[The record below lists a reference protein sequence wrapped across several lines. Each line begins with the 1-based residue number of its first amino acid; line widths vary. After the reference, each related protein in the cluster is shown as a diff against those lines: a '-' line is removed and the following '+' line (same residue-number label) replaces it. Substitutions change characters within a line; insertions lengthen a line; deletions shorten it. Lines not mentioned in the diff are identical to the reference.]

1 MARRKRH
8 RQALPRGAASDEDA
22 LVRDRRRR
30 RPHPSRLR
38 SMSIRARRPTGASS
52 RCRRIA
58 WRWSCR
64 TERNA
69 SALTASVVR
78 AIHEIDPE
86 QPVYDV
92 RTMDE
97 WVDRSLGQRWMNM
110 TLVGTFASVALDPL
124 RDRRLRRDRV
134 RRGAAA
140 PRVRH
145 PPRARREPARH
156 RDIGRDARAR
166 ARRHRHRRRHWACRS
181 ASRAA

>member
-1 MARRKRH
+1 MSRATRRQSTPVGIIDERIAKLMWPGESAIGKRYRVAPH
-8 RQALPRGAASDEDA
+8 LMKTPWFEIVGVVGHIRHDA
-22 LVRDRRRR
+22 LDVDTRAQAYWPATQRAQDRMA
-30 RPHPSRLR
+30 LVV
-38 SMSIRARRPTGASS
+38 
-52 RCRRIA
+52 
-58 WRWSCR
+58 R

-69 SALTASVVR
+69 SALAASVVR

-110 TLVGTFASVALDPL
+110 TLVGDIRVGGADAL

-134 RRGAAA
+134 RRRASAA
-140 PRVRH
+140 RVRH

-156 RDIGRDARAR
+156 RV
-166 ARRHRHRRRHWACRS
+166 RRS
-181 ASRAA
+181 